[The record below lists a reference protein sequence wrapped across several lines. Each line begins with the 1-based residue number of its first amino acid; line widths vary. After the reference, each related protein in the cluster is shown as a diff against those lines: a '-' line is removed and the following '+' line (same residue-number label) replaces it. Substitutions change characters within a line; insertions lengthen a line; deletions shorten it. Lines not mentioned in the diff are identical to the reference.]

1 MRPVHL
7 AAVDECSAVC
17 AKRIKET
24 FPVLHNKGRIVPNM
38 EPHIQA
44 SEKPLA
50 DTAIPAGDSSRKGRV
65 FKYIKGQ
72 V

>member
-1 MRPVHL
+1 
-7 AAVDECSAVC
+7 
-17 AKRIKET
+17 
-24 FPVLHNKGRIVPNM
+24 M

-50 DTAIPAGDSSRKGRV
+50 DTAIPAGDSSRKKRV